1 VSESVDLLLRELRQ
15 HRISYGSETE
25 LGRSVVQLLA
35 PLGIEY
41 VQEYRLSAGSRVD
54 LFLDGGVAVEL
65 KVGGA
70 PTSVLRQLH
79 RYAEHDIVRE
89 LLLITTRHAHLRG
102 LPAQLCGKP
111 VYVFRVTSL

>member
-1 VSESVDLLLRELRQ
+1 MSEAVDLLLRELRR

-25 LGRSVVQLLA
+25 LGRSVVQLLL
-35 PLGIEY
+35 PLNIPY
-41 VQEYRLSAGSRVD
+41 VEEYRLSPGSRVD
-54 LFLDGGVAVEL
+54 LLLDGGVAVEL
-65 KVGGA
+65 KVGGT

-79 RYAEHDIVRE
+79 RYAEHDCVRE
-89 LLLITTRHAHLRG
+89 ILLITTRHAHLRG